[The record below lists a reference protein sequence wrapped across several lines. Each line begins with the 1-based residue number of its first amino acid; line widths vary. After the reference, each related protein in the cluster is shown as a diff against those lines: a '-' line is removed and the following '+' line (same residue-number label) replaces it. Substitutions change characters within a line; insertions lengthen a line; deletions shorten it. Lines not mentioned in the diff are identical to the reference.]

1 MKTIQ
6 ITRQPIELYKL
17 LKFESLAS
25 SGGEA
30 KQMIADG
37 LVQVNGEPELRKR
50 RKMIHGDMIEF
61 DLERYQVVCEPEQPV
76 DD

>member
-17 LKFESLAS
+17 LKIESLAS

-37 LVQVNGEPELRKR
+37 LVQVNGEPEKRKR
-50 RKMIHGDMIEF
+50 RKMVHGDQIEF
-61 DLERYQVVCEPEQPV
+61 DLERYQVVCEADPPASP
-76 DD
+76 